1 MSRKRSRRPSRPSRP
16 KAGQIEQRGAALAR
30 ETETERD
37 SGVESGLEVERD
49 SGVESS
55 PLAADADDDES
66 ELERHFF
73 SQAPA
78 EETPGAPRVA
88 PSSLAP
94 SSLTLRP
101 EADDRQDTA
110 TEPEDREERES
121 FRLHRDRLR
130 KHVFV
135 TMGGATALLLLG
147 LVLNGRADAQ
157 RQQDAASAARVFA
170 AVPET
175 DQVAD
180 APTLLRRAEQELDAG
195 HGQQAAEL
203 ARSAVS
209 LVPHQAEPYLLLA
222 GALQD
227 LGKFDEAREAFRNCV
242 EHAQSGPVA
251 SCRSFAAQ

>member
-1 MSRKRSRRPSRPSRP
+1 MSRKRSGRSSRPSRS
-16 KAGQIEQRGAALAR
+16 KVS
-30 ETETERD
+30 ETERD
-37 SGVESGLEVERD
+37 SGVDNGSADERD
-49 SGVESS
+49 SGVQSS
-55 PLAADADDDES
+55 PLAADDDES

-78 EETPGAPRVA
+78 ADETDGAPRVA

-94 SSLTLRP
+94 SSVTLPPDRDD
-101 EADDRQDTA
+101 EALDDQQ
-110 TEPEDREERES
+110 ERES

-135 TMGGATALLLLG
+135 TMGAAVGILCLG
-147 LVLNGRADAQ
+147 LVLNSRAEAQ
-157 RQQDAASAARVFA
+157 RQSDSSDARVFA

-175 DQVAD
+175 AHAAE

-195 HGQQAAEL
+195 HGQQAADL
-203 ARSAVS
+203 ARSALS

-227 LGKFDEAREAFRNCV
+227 LGKFDEARETFRNCV

-251 SCRSFAAQ
+251 SCRSFAEQ